1 MCHGFF
7 YLGFEE
13 VLGTILSL
21 QNRNTDFTRSVFF
34 LQFDDSQNFSKKT
47 FKFDFLAAQV
57 DFALVTDDAK
67 LLKEALASEIQ
78 GKMAILVN
86 GSA

>member
-1 MCHGFF
+1 M
-7 YLGFEE
+7 
-13 VLGTILSL
+13 GTILSL
-21 QNRNTDFTRSVFF
+21 QNQNTDFTRSLFF
-34 LQFDDSQNFSKKT
+34 FQFDDSQNFSKKT

>member
-1 MCHGFF
+1 MPG
-7 YLGFEE
+7 
-13 VLGTILSL
+13 VI
-21 QNRNTDFTRSVFF
+21 FF